1 MQGQVVHTFWRGR
14 FIAGNGQKGQQMAEK
29 KITIKLKNNLTDLD
43 TINGT
48 LESLRRQLGFSN
60 KCKCETNLV
69 LEELFTNIISYAYRD
84 GGDHDVLLRIRCK
97 PDQLYIEIEDDGIPF
112 NPLSAAP
119 PCLESDIEDRE
130 VGGLGVFFAR
140 KFADQIS
147 YERTNGKNIV
157 KITKRF
163 SNDHDSDKCQTL
175 AHLG

>member
-1 MQGQVVHTFWRGR
+1 MP
-14 FIAGNGQKGQQMAEK
+14 EK
-29 KITIKLKNNLTDLD
+29 KLILKLKNQLTDLD
-43 TINGT
+43 TINAA

-84 GGDHDVLLRIRCK
+84 GGDHEVLLRIRCE
-97 PDQLYIEIEDDGIPF
+97 PDQLSIEIEDDGIPF
-112 NPLSAAP
+112 NPLSASP
-119 PCLESDIEDRE
+119 PCLEADIEDRE

-147 YERTNGKNIV
+147 YERTGEKNIV

-163 SNDHDSDKCQTL
+163 NNANGSDKCQTV
-175 AHLG
+175 ANLG